1 METGGDC
8 QRLEETARDW
18 ERLLETRGDCQRLGE
33 TRGDWRC
40 DNVTHTYIH
49 TYIHT
54 YNMLV
59 LNITTIIIYCS
70 PATLVTRLL
79 QEETARDC
87 KRLPETGGRL
97 METGGDW

>member
-1 METGGDC
+1 M
-8 QRLEETARDW
+8 
-18 ERLLETRGDCQRLGE
+18 
-33 TRGDWRC
+33 
-40 DNVTHTYIH
+40 THTCIHAYIQ
-49 TYIHT
+49 YMHT

-97 METGGDW
+97 METGGDWRRLVETAGGDCQRLGETRGDWRRLPETGRD